1 MALPVGTRR
10 AAGQSPIFSSVASL
24 VNTASAATLKC
35 RFHMEGM
42 PNGVDDCMLDM
53 MVMGILGGLAAL
65 VAFEI
70 YQEVRGSARE
80 LEDRYHE

>member
-1 MALPVGTRR
+1 MTTWR
-10 AAGQSPIFSSVASL
+10 AAGLLDHFFGPCKYG
-24 VNTASAATLKC
+24 ATCYPECVVITRRGCPKA
-35 RFHMEGM
+35 F
-42 PNGVDDCMLDM
+42 VDCMFDM

-70 YQEVRGSARE
+70 YQEVRGSSKS